1 MYLIS
6 SNFNKFIIFS
16 LLVTFTFIHNSNANL
31 REKASDSHAVF
42 LSNEVLENLKNK
54 KYKKVA
60 QILKRGKD
68 LNEQE
73 KFLMGFILFKMNKCK
88 DAVHYLNL
96 LNKKQNLLKSYG
108 MFFLGKC
115 FKKMKK
121 NTYTIKIYQKIIDE
135 HPDSIFISQIY
146 SDLISLLI
154 KEKKYGL
161 AIKVINN
168 FQKSKNSS
176 KFLSYKAICH
186 EKRNENKKAI
196 KIWRKIWLFFPHK
209 FEAKKAYKILKQKKS
224 FRTKPFTQQ
233 QLFQR
238 AKTLRHKYFFGE
250 SLKQL
255 NEILVNFPKT
265 KLLKKI
271 KYLKA
276 FNLYSLRR
284 TNEARL
290 SFEKIINSVKISDLH
305 KSKIRFYL
313 SRNYLR
319 EKNREAFEYESGL
332 ILTETPK
339 SPWAKKSLYLLARVH
354 QDVFEDKKA
363 KFFYKKLILKF
374 PESKFHER
382 AKWQL
387 AWLSFRAEKYLEALK
402 GFQEVIKTSQK
413 RELVSSAF
421 FWAGFTAK
429 ESNQPRLAI
438 KIFQRCINRYRRN
451 YYGHLCSDHLL
462 KLQQKTNSR
471 ILDLGS
477 IHKNHKNSWFKRPKE
492 LSKKKS
498 FQIARILSSVGLHK
512 FAAEEYKRSGTDR
525 FFKFQAAKSYYLSD
539 EKSKALRI
547 IFSFFNK
554 ILYSGGKDIPK
565 EFWKIAY
572 PIEKIKNKPKNTDI
586 YLLHSIIKAESLFDR
601 NAISPAGA
609 IGMMQLM
616 PKTARSVS
624 KKHGIK
630 FKSKFD
636 LFNSSMNKK
645 IGAYH
650 MQDLLKTFNGEIV
663 PVIASY
669 NAGRSAASK
678 WWRNKKD
685 QSIEVFVE
693 QIPYRETR
701 KYVKKVL
708 GYYREYKKIYLKK
721 KRP

>member
-6 SNFNKFIIFS
+6 SNFNKFIIF
-16 LLVTFTFIHNSNANL
+16 LLLTTLTVIHNTNANL
-31 REKASDSHAVF
+31 REKTSDSTTGF
-42 LSNEVLENLKNK
+42 LSKTVIENLKNK
-54 KYKKVA
+54 KYKKVVE
-60 QILKRGKD
+60 ILKEKND

-73 KFLMGFILFKMNKCK
+73 NFLIGFILFKMNNCK
-88 DAVHYLNL
+88 EAVHYLNL
-96 LNKKQNLLKSYG
+96 LNKKQNLLKSYR

-121 NTYTIKIYQKIIDE
+121 NTYTIKIYQKIINE
-135 HPDSIFISQIY
+135 HSDFIFISQIY

-154 KEKKYGL
+154 KERKYGL
-161 AIKVINN
+161 AIKIIND
-168 FQKSKNSS
+168 FQERKNSS
-176 KFLSYKAICH
+176 RFLSYRAICH
-186 EKRNENKKAI
+186 EKRNENKKATE
-196 KIWRKIWLFFPHK
+196 IWRKIWLFFPHK
-209 FEAKKAYKILKQKKS
+209 IEAKKAYEILKRKKS
-224 FRTKPFTQQ
+224 FRTNPFTQQ

-238 AKTLRHKYFFGE
+238 AKTLRYKYFLKE

-255 NEILVNFPKT
+255 DEILKRFPKT

-271 KYLKA
+271 EYLKA

-290 SFEKIINSVKISDLH
+290 SFKKIINSKKISDVH

-319 EKNREAFEYESGL
+319 ERNRKGFEYESGL
-332 ILTETPK
+332 ILRETPK
-339 SPWAKKSLYLLARVH
+339 SSWAKRSLYLLARVH
-354 QDVFEDKKA
+354 QDDLEDKKA
-363 KFFYKKLILKF
+363 KLFYKKLILKF
-374 PESKFHER
+374 PKSKFYER

-387 AWLSFRAEKYLEALK
+387 AWLNFRAEKYLEALK
-402 GFQEVIKTSQK
+402 GFQEIVEISNR

-421 FWAGFTAK
+421 FWAGVTAK
-429 ESNQPRLAI
+429 KSNQPRLATQ
-438 KIFQRCINRYRRN
+438 IFQRCINRYRRN

-462 KLQQKTNSR
+462 KFRQKTDSR
-471 ILDLGS
+471 ILALDS
-477 IHKNHKNSWFKRPKE
+477 IHKNYINSWLKRPKE

-498 FQIARILSSVGLHK
+498 FQIARILSSLGLHK
-512 FAAEEYKRSGTDR
+512 FAAEEYKRSGTHQY
-525 FFKFQAAKSYYLSD
+525 FKFQAAKSYYLSG

-547 IFSFFNK
+547 IFSSFKK
-554 ILYSGGKDIPK
+554 ILYSGGKNIPK
-565 EFWKIAY
+565 EFWNIAY
-572 PIEKIKNKPKNTDI
+572 PIEKIKNKPRNTDV

-601 NAISPAGA
+601 NAISTAGA

-616 PKTARSVS
+616 PKTARRVS
-624 KKHGIK
+624 KKYGIK

-636 LFNSSMNKK
+636 LFNASMNKK

-669 NAGRSAASK
+669 NAGRSTVSK
-678 WWRNKKD
+678 WWKNRKN
-685 QSIEVFVE
+685 QSIEIFIE
-693 QIPYRETR
+693 QIPYLETR

-708 GYYREYKKIYLKK
+708 GYYREYKNIY
-721 KRP
+721 